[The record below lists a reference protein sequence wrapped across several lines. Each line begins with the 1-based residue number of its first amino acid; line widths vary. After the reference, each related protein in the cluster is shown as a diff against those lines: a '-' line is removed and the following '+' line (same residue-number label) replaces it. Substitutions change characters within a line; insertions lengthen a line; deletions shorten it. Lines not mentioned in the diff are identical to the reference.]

1 MSNRKLGSGALR
13 DMQPSEIRWM
23 CMALIEENKK
33 LRILIDGKWNKL
45 NWKKLAKEYLMPEW
59 SAGRSCDRVS
69 S

>member
-1 MSNRKLGSGALR
+1 MSGRKLCSGALR
-13 DMQPSEIRWM
+13 NMNPSEIKWM

-33 LRILIDGKWNKL
+33 LRILIDGRWSKL
-45 NWKKLAKEYLMPEW
+45 NWKKLAKEYPMPEW